1 MSDETQRSRLL
12 PGSIISLMC
21 VVYQSLYRA
30 IPNNGDLWTGLP
42 IGEEF
47 ARPGLFSQFDLI
59 VSSGMRSPYHLY
71 KYLGGFLFQTHSDVD
86 LVWHL
91 FFLAFLFL
99 TFLSVW
105 YLSLELS
112 GDILSSGLVVA
123 LVAVAHPLR
132 GSLHAAAFPLASFVT
147 AQAAMPL
154 ALAAIVLV
162 LRHRHFPAMALS
174 GIVFNLHP
182 YVGLL
187 TGFGVAAAILFTS
200 KESLRSRVTAI
211 IGGGLFA
218 VPNIIYVLSHLPA
231 NFAPV
236 GYDFYAQFRYYQMH
250 VFVEDHW
257 REGYG
262 WFFTNI
268 AGVVW
273 FSRYIDK
280 RKQRILFVMFV
291 CWFMLM
297 GGYVVNAYLLKNKAI
312 LLMYLFRA
320 TYFIKPIIF
329 ILVIH
334 GIRRMRQELR
344 QTEISQTWWSP
355 TELSVGIAFLFISAI
370 LPMDYAVV
378 GDILSFIAYG
388 FFARQMGQA
397 TKVLRYR
404 QFFNAL
410 LLAGFLL
417 LFVLILVHSG
427 GLASMRES
435 VENIIVGFVVCVSF
449 VNLFLFR
456 KLTGEGQEPRTEA
469 ARGHVVPRWILASL
483 MILLIH
489 HGIISMKD
497 KTLPFVPDVQ
507 GIKERILMHR
517 APAQTAG
524 VMNWARTATPEGA
537 MFVVPPDE
545 WNEFGSFR
553 LVTGRSLFVTITEVN
568 QLSLDASVYH
578 QAHERLVSLGVG
590 FPRRREFDTRGYY
603 TLTDPALR
611 NLAEKEHADYFI
623 AEKGRL
629 GPTLA
634 SLRPAYTDEHFVAI
648 DLHHMVVQ

>member
-1 MSDETQRSRLL
+1 
-12 PGSIISLMC
+12 MC

-30 IPNNGDLWTGLP
+30 VPSNGDLLTGLP

-86 LVWHL
+86 LIWHF
-91 FFLAFLFL
+91 FFLTFLFL
-99 TFLSVW
+99 TFLSAW

-112 GDILSSGLVVA
+112 GDILTSGLVLA
-123 LVAVAHPLR
+123 LIAVAHPLR

-154 ALAAIVLV
+154 ALTAIVLV
-162 LRHRHFPAMALS
+162 LRHRHFPSMALS

-187 TGFGVAAAILFTS
+187 TGFAVATAILFTS
-200 KESLRSRVTAI
+200 KESLRTRAVAI

-218 VPNIIYVLSHLPA
+218 VPNIIYVLTHLPS

-262 WFFTNI
+262 WFFMNI

-280 RKQRILFVMFV
+280 GKRTMVFVMFV
-291 CWFMLM
+291 CWFFLM
-297 GGYVVNAYLLKNKAI
+297 GGYVFNAYVLKNKAI
-312 LLMYLFRA
+312 FLMYLFRA
-320 TYFIKPIIF
+320 TYFIKPIVF
-329 ILVIH
+329 ILVVH
-334 GIRRMRQELR
+334 GIRQMRRDLR
-344 QTEISQTWWSP
+344 KSEISQTWWSP
-355 TELSVGIAFLFISAI
+355 TELSIAIAFLFISAI
-370 LPMDYAVV
+370 LPMDFAVV
-378 GDILSFIAYG
+378 GDILSLIAYG
-388 FFARQMGQA
+388 FFARLMGRTA
-397 TKVLRYR
+397 GVLRYR
-404 QFFNAL
+404 QFFNAVL
-410 LLAGFLL
+410 LFGFLL

-427 GLASMRES
+427 GLASMREP
-435 VENIIVGFVVCVSF
+435 VENIIVGFVVCVSL
-449 VNLFLFR
+449 VSLFLFS
-456 KLTGEGQEPRTEA
+456 KLTGESQESHTHM
-469 ARGHVVPRWILASL
+469 ARGHVVPRWVLAPL

-489 HGIISMKD
+489 HGIISLKD
-497 KTLPFVPDVQ
+497 KTIPFVPDVQ

-517 APAQTAG
+517 APSQTAG
-524 VMNWARTATPEGA
+524 VMNWARTATSEGS

-553 LVTGRSLFVTITEVN
+553 LVTGRSLFVTIVEVN

-578 QAHERLVSLGVG
+578 QAHERLVSLNIG
-590 FPRRREFDTRGYY
+590 FPGRREFDTRGYY
-603 TLTDPALR
+603 TMTDPQLR
-611 NLAEKEHADYFI
+611 NLAEKEHADYLI

-634 SLRPAYTDEHFVAI
+634 SLAPAYSDEHFVAI
-648 DLHHMVVQ
+648 DLRHLAVH